1 VTVEQP
7 LTPEEAAE
15 RLGTSLRFVRRL
27 VFERRIAYRKLGR
40 YPLPPRRR
48 GGVHRC
54 QPRGGR
60 WCASAPAGGGD
71 AKPKP
76 EVATMGYVEDPKGSR
91 HGQGR
96 NRWRDPAGRQ
106 RTKSFARKIDAERF
120 LLGIED
126 AKLHGAYV
134 DPAAGRV
141 NFGEWAERWYKT
153 TAGLKPSTRH
163 TYRQLLD
170 YQILPTFQKATL
182 AGIDPLLVREWLAA
196 LVQSDLSPS
205 RIRNAHQVLS
215 QVLAAAVEAN
225 RLARNPAK
233 GLRLPR
239 IARREMHFLT
249 AVQVEQLADRI
260 APPFPLLVRFDA
272 YTGLRAGELAA
283 LRVAR
288 LDLLRGRCEV
298 VESATEVAGELVWGT
313 TKTYERRTVRLPR
326 FLREQLAAYLADRP
340 HAPGDLVFTMPEGG
354 PLREPKFAE
363 RYFKPAALAAGLP
376 AGLRVHDLR
385 HTCASLLIREGASI
399 KAVQHHLGHKSASIT
414 LDRHGHLFP
423 EELDHL
429 ADRLDGST
437 RRLLCTQRVPTP
449 RWPGWRNA
457 KRQVGDLLP

>member
-1 VTVEQP
+1 
-7 LTPEEAAE
+7 
-15 RLGTSLRFVRRL
+15 
-27 VFERRIAYRKLGR
+27 
-40 YPLPPRRR
+40 
-48 GGVHRC
+48 
-54 QPRGGR
+54 
-60 WCASAPAGGGD
+60 
-71 AKPKP
+71 
-76 EVATMGYVEDPKGSR
+76 MGYVEDLKGSK

-96 NRWRDPAGRQ
+96 NRWRARWRDPAGRQ
-106 RTKSFARKIDAERF
+106 RSKSFARKLDAERF
-120 LLGIED
+120 LLSVED
-126 AKLHGAYV
+126 AKLRGAYV
-134 DPAAGRV
+134 DPAAGRA

-196 LVQSDLSPS
+196 LVESDLSPS

-233 GLRLPR
+233 GVRLPR
-239 IARREMHFLT
+239 IARREMHFLS
-249 AVQVEQLADRI
+249 AVQVEQLAAAI
-260 APPFPLLVRFDA
+260 APPFALLVRFDA

-298 VESATEVAGELVWGT
+298 VESATEVAGELVWGS

-326 FLREQLAAYLADRP
+326 FLREQLAAYLAERP
-340 HAPGDLVFTMPEGG
+340 HGPDDLVFTMARGG

-376 AGLRVHDLR
+376 PALRVHDLR

-399 KAVQHHLGHKSASIT
+399 KAVQHHLGHKSAAIT
-414 LDRHGHLFP
+414 LDRYGHLFP

-429 ADRLDGST
+429 ADRLDQVHARASVYPA
-437 RRLLCTQRVPTP
+437 CTDAAVATLGEGKG
-449 RWPGWRNA
+449 PG
-457 KRQVGDLLP
+457 Q